1 MLSKKIFTIAT
12 IASVLTLG
20 AIVSVH
26 AQMTEAGRMKP
37 VDPSAVLGQV
47 KPMDD
52 ATIKED
58 RGVGC
63 NCSNP
68 VNITIAKNKG
78 ATNGYA
84 KDFGSG
90 IRMNQ
95 MTYDDKRVDMHFT
108 DTIQWKLPTKTC
120 ETTAK
125 ATWTVKNNGGNG
137 LQSNDATYIFLNGKV
152 LVGHNIG
159 ALNTGGTK
167 TYTYTFKPA
176 EAKEGRASLYTQDDS
191 AVIDF
196 KVDVRGCCI
205 TPN

>member
-1 MLSKKIFTIAT
+1 
-12 IASVLTLG
+12 
-20 AIVSVH
+20 
-26 AQMTEAGRMKP
+26 MKP